1 MGRPMR
7 RKRLSHEERS
17 EINVTPMLDVV
28 FILLIFFIVTA
39 SFVKEAAIDLGRFDA
54 PVASEAESKANI
66 IVAIGADGQLWINHR
81 PITLEALRPN
91 IERLHA
97 EHPDAKV
104 IVLADPGSKNGLLV
118 RVIDTARLT
127 GLYEVSLAVAGG

>member
-1 MGRPMR
+1 MR

-39 SFVKEAAIDLGRFDA
+39 SFVKEAAIDLGRFDT

-66 IVAIGADGQLWINHR
+66 VVSIGADGQLWINQR
-81 PITLEALRPN
+81 PITFDALRPN

-97 EHPDAKV
+97 EHPEAKV